1 VWSGSFVLFSLKKG
15 EGQSMAKNM
24 LFAAL
29 FLGLIGFL
37 YWQWHLYEEKRDLG
51 QVTSNPIIQEMTVK
65 TSAESLHI
73 TQVFHR
79 LNPRQDYRIIV
90 PNHVIKWTCI
100 KENGAPCVSKK
111 IKSKTYPAQDSGNL
125 TLQYSI
131 KISPGSPSLLQSNW
145 MMKLQNVKIHET
157 KIELVD
163 SFFRKGTWVA
173 GLPLKGHKKHEFI
186 DYYVFEGNSDQPDLY
201 WQAKPL
207 YIIGQNN
214 SFTVYSEK
222 NELKSFQKL
231 KLPVRSLYTSF
242 IHTNEHLPF
251 SSPSI
256 FITHNSL
263 SPQVVHKIWI
273 TNYFSQKFQS
283 KQTDNWLVDVFSSL
297 YLNEPTKTVK
307 GTFIIEQLRAHLNHS
322 KIQKFVEA
330 TFQKEFINSND
341 LDQQLEEITGFETN
355 FFRSNNGRSTFP
367 LVFFETKDIKVHGK
381 NVANLEASITNGTM
395 FFPFIKTMKSLGYS
409 VKVNPDLSI
418 VLKKNRN
425 KFIIFENQ
433 SSFLKN
439 GQKFGLL
446 EYPFKNE
453 NGMIYINQKGLHTL
467 FNVKIATRNK
477 EIYLMD

>member
-1 VWSGSFVLFSLKKG
+1 
-15 EGQSMAKNM
+15 MAKNM
-24 LFAAL
+24 LFASL

-37 YWQWHLYEEKRDLG
+37 YWQWHLYEEKRDSD
-51 QVTSNPIIQEMTVK
+51 QVASNPIIQEITVK
-65 TSAESLHI
+65 TSAESLQI
-73 TQVFHR
+73 TQVFQR
-79 LNPRQDYRIIV
+79 LNPKMNYRIIV
-90 PNHVIKWTCI
+90 PDHVLKWTCI
-100 KENGAPCVSKK
+100 KENGDPCVSKE
-111 IKSKTYPAQDSGNL
+111 INSKTYPSQASGSL
-125 TLQYSI
+125 TLKYSI
-131 KISPGSPSLLQSNW
+131 KITPGSPALLQSNW
-145 MMKLQNVKIHET
+145 MMKIQNVKIHET

-173 GLPLKGHKKHEFI
+173 GLPLKGFKKHEFI
-186 DYYVFEGNSDQPDLY
+186 DYYVFEGNSDQTDLY

-207 YIIGQNN
+207 HIIGQNH
-214 SFTVYSEK
+214 SFTVYSED
-222 NELKSFQKL
+222 NEQKSYQKL

-242 IHTNEHLPF
+242 IQTNEHLPV

-256 FITHNSL
+256 FITHDSL
-263 SPQVVHKIWI
+263 SPKVVHKIWI

-283 KQTDNWLVDVFSSL
+283 RQVDNWLVDVFSSL

-307 GTFIIEQLRAHLNHS
+307 GTFIMEQLKADLDHS
-322 KIQKFVEA
+322 KIQRLVEA
-330 TFQKEFINSND
+330 TIKKEIINSND
-341 LDQQLEEITGFETN
+341 LDQQLGEIAGFKTN
-355 FFRSNNGRSTFP
+355 FFKSNNGESSFP
-367 LVFFETKDIKVHGK
+367 LVFFETKDVLVHGK
-381 NVANLEASITNGTM
+381 RIVNLEASIVNGIM

-409 VKVNPDLSI
+409 VKVNPDQSI
-418 VLKKNRN
+418 GLKKNQN
-425 KFIIFENQ
+425 VFIIFENQ